1 MELPDSV
8 KAFGEQIDSGGEITP
23 PPEFFEA
30 YDVFAAEL
38 AQIFTRPWLAVDH
51 ASRLAADGD
60 FLRADIGSRPVV
72 LVPESADQI
81 HALRHSCLHARYRGC
96 EAETGNAPPLHF
108 ADHRRSHDPARYL
121 IDPHILP

>member
-38 AQIFTRPWLAVDH
+38 PQIFTRPWLAIDH
-51 ASRLAADGD
+51 SSRLEADGD
-60 FLRADIGSRPVV
+60 YVKADIGSRSVV
-72 LVPESADQI
+72 VVRETGEQI
-81 HALRHSCLHARYRGC
+81 HALRNSCLHAGYRVC
-96 EAETGNAPPLHF
+96 EAEFGRAEHL
-108 ADHRRSHDPARYL
+108 Y
-121 IDPHILP
+121 